1 MKGSHLS
8 RKHYY
13 FLSFA
18 VVSTSMA
25 FLAILALCI
34 AIGRLHGSNIAIIVA
49 MGVALAVAICVPMFL
64 REPSQRANYPRIEHL
79 RIAGKYAP
87 TDAARIG
94 ASPLH
99 LP

>member
-8 RKHYY
+8 RKHY

-18 VVSTSMA
+18 VVFTSVA
-25 FLAILALCI
+25 YLTLLALCVTI
-34 AIGRLHGSNIAIIVA
+34 SRRYGSNAAIIVA
-49 MGVALAVAICVPMFL
+49 MGVALAVPICVAMCL
-64 REPSQRANYPRIEHL
+64 RKPSQRANYPRIEHL

-94 ASPLH
+94 VSPLH

>member
-8 RKHYY
+8 RKHYL
-13 FLSFA
+13 LSFA
-18 VVSTSMA
+18 VVSTSVA
-25 FLAILALCI
+25 FLAILALFV
-34 AIGRLHGSNIAIIVA
+34 AIGRQNGSTIAIIVA
-49 MGVALAVAICVPMFL
+49 VGLALAVAICVPMFL

-94 ASPLH
+94 VSPLH

>member
-8 RKHYY
+8 RKHY
-13 FLSFA
+13 FLSLA
-18 VVSTSMA
+18 AVSTSVA
-25 FLAILALCI
+25 SLALL
-34 AIGRLHGSNIAIIVA
+34 ALGVALGRRYGSNITAIIVA
-49 MGVALAVAICVPMFL
+49 MGVALAVPIFVAMFL
-64 REPSQRANYPRIEHL
+64 RKPSQRANYPRIKHL

-94 ASPLH
+94 VSPLH

>member
-1 MKGSHLS
+1 MKRSHLS
-8 RKHYY
+8 RKHY

-18 VVSTSMA
+18 VVSTSVA
-25 FLAILALCI
+25 SLALLALCV
-34 AIGRLHGSNIAIIVA
+34 AIGRRYGSNTAIIVA
-49 MGVALAVAICVPMFL
+49 MGVALAVPICVAMFL
-64 REPSQRANYPRIEHL
+64 RKPSQRANYPRIEHL

-94 ASPLH
+94 VSPLH

>member
-8 RKHYY
+8 RKHYI
-13 FLSFA
+13 LAFA
-18 VVSTSMA
+18 LVSTSVA
-25 FLAILALCI
+25 SLALLALSV
-34 AIGRLHGSNIAIIVA
+34 AIYGSNAAIIVA
-49 MGVALAVAICVPMFL
+49 MGVALAVPICVAMFPQK
-64 REPSQRANYPRIEHL
+64 PSQRANYPRIEHL

-94 ASPLH
+94 VSPLH

>member
-8 RKHYY
+8 RKHY

-18 VVSTSMA
+18 VVSTSVA
-25 FLAILALCI
+25 SLAIFALCV
-34 AIGRLHGSNIAIIVA
+34 AIGRRYALNIATIVA
-49 MGVALAVAICVPMFL
+49 MGVALAVPICVAMFPQK
-64 REPSQRANYPRIEHL
+64 PSQRANYPRIEHL

-87 TDAARIG
+87 TDAASVG
-94 ASPLH
+94 VSPLH